1 MTGRAC
7 AAPRAS
13 AACAKTASFPGFPTD
28 MQAQMMALLTQA
40 DGVSAISENIF
51 ENRYMHVPE
60 LSRLGADIEIEG
72 KTRS

>member
-1 MTGRAC
+1 
-7 AAPRAS
+7 
-13 AACAKTASFPGFPTD
+13 